1 MKYVMRHIPKEGV
14 SAKGSYWDDA
24 FTKSTPE
31 AALEVVK
38 VIIKLEKETNLTPN
52 LDKFH
57 LYAPNEKVAA
67 HCRSLFAGI

>member
-1 MKYVMRHIPKEGV
+1 MKYVMRHIPREGV

-38 VIIKLEKETNLTPN
+38 VIIELESKKQDQSDPKL
-52 LDKFH
+52 
-57 LYAPNEKVAA
+57 
-67 HCRSLFAGI
+67 R